1 MAKRAPKSPRLPV
14 SQSPSLSGSP
24 SLPVSQSPRLDVTNA
39 ALPASTGVYRSSPRN
54 IPWSTRSLE
63 RMMRSRDLVQI
74 SRYLQSEEGIPQV
87 RYAIQQLPREAVG
100 KGSGMKSVSTDPDFK
115 RAATALFNQWA
126 DSPAVDIR
134 KERTFFELQPQWL
147 STMWGDGEAFVLPIF
162 EPNGVTWSLRDKSK
176 RCFQLQTVSRDQ
188 LTNGTVSNTE
198 AKTARWID
206 GLKYNGLDQLELI
219 RLNQDDTAFGP
230 SAKFTDIPAINT
242 LGGRNVF
249 HLKDTKRLNQYHG
262 DPAIFASGKD
272 LLSSLDLKSLRTHS
286 ATVRAALLGAS
297 STKDGKQLNAMQAVA
312 AAGQTGSPATDSGA
326 RWMEIKEGAVFI
338 PLANDESFNFFNS
351 ATEAVP
357 FKQILE
363 DMMNPFIFEL
373 NYPPEWIFMR
383 GKVGGVEYRGLL
395 QQVSRAHEVARSRL
409 YPLLQWIWEKVIST
423 AMLPGGAL
431 AQFAAVADWNAIDF
445 VTDPDPTVDAGRNH
459 QADMDRYG
467 ENLLPAEDY
476 VERLSGGDGTATRHQ
491 AIDDRIDSVKYAIS
505 VATGTPLDQVV
516 LPASI
521 ATIIGLGLKTCQAA
535 SGLISSLAP
544 DSLAQ
549 VLTAMD
555 GNPPPASS

>member
-1 MAKRAPKSPRLPV
+1 
-14 SQSPSLSGSP
+14 
-24 SLPVSQSPRLDVTNA
+24 
-39 ALPASTGVYRSSPRN
+39 
-54 IPWSTRSLE
+54 
-63 RMMRSRDLVQI
+63 MMRSRDLVQI
-74 SRYLQSEEGIPQV
+74 SRYLNSEEGIPQV
-87 RYAIQQLPREAVG
+87 RYATQQLPCEAVG
-100 KGSGMKSVSTDPDFK
+100 KGIGMKSISASADFK
-115 RAATALFNQWA
+115 RDATALFNQWA

-134 KERTFFELQPQWL
+134 KERTFFELQSQWL
-147 STMWGDGEAFVLPIF
+147 ATMLTDGEAFVLPIF
-162 EPNGVTWSLRDKSK
+162 EPAGITWSLRDKSK

-188 LTNGTVSNTE
+188 LTNGTVTSSE
-198 AKTARWID
+198 AKSSRWID

-230 SAKFTDIPAINT
+230 SAKFTDIPAINP

-272 LLSSLDLKSLRTHS
+272 LLSYLDLKALRTHS
-286 ATVRAALLGAS
+286 ATVRSALLGAS
-297 STKDGKQLNAMQAVA
+297 TTKDGKVLNAMASA
-312 AAGQTGSPATDSGA
+312 LAAGQTGSPAADSGA
-326 RWMEIKEGAVFI
+326 RFVEIKEGAVVI
-338 PLANDESFNFFNS
+338 PLATDEAFNFFNS
-351 ATEAVP
+351 TTEAVP

-363 DMMNPFIFEL
+363 DMLNPFIFEL
-373 NYPPEWIFMR
+373 KYPPEWIFMR

-395 QQVSRAHEVARSRL
+395 QQVSRAHEGLRSRL
-409 YPLLQWIWEKVIST
+409 YALLQWIWEKVIGT

-431 AQFAAVADWNAIDF
+431 AKYAAVEDWNAIDF

-459 QADMDRYG
+459 NADMDRYG
-467 ENLLPAEDY
+467 ENLLPAADY
-476 VERLSGGDGTATRHQ
+476 VERLNGGDGDATRHQ

-505 VATGTPLDQVV
+505 IATGTPIDQVV
-516 LPASI
+516 LPAAI
-521 ATIIGLGLKTCQAA
+521 ATIIGLGIKTCQAA

-555 GNPPPASS
+555 GNPPPAAS